1 MLWYER
7 VPLPSISTNATH
19 GTAWTNTISVDDMAA
34 VVAQFRLGAE
44 IPGFRSFFPL
54 PLCHIGCP
62 TRLFATDMPAMP
74 SSPRSDMETDLTKLS
89 SPRIFLVR
97 MLVFLVLCALIG
109 IVLYKQIVVAFF
121 ANPGLNA
128 LIGAVLLIGII
139 LSFRQVIRLYPEVR
153 WVNNFRIADPGLA
166 VDRRPTLLAP
176 MAAILGGERSGR
188 MSISQQ
194 TMRHLLDSIA
204 TRLDEARDISRYMTG
219 LLVFL
224 GLLGT
229 FWGLIETVGSV
240 GKVIDGLKVGGDA
253 GALFDTLKEGLA
265 APLGGMGISFSSS
278 LFGLAGSLILGFL
291 DLQSSQAQNRFYTDL
306 EDWLATT
313 VREYSSGDGGAV
325 AVAGGSGNLQHA
337 IERLRVAVEE
347 GAGTRGTTAAMANLA
362 EAIQGLVAHMRTEQ
376 QMIREWADG
385 QGEQNREIKRL
396 LERLARQPEKS

>member
-1 MLWYER
+1 
-7 VPLPSISTNATH
+7 
-19 GTAWTNTISVDDMAA
+19 
-34 VVAQFRLGAE
+34 
-44 IPGFRSFFPL
+44 
-54 PLCHIGCP
+54 
-62 TRLFATDMPAMP
+62 MP
-74 SSPRSDMETDLTKLS
+74 SGPSSSSAIEIEPAKLS

-97 MLVFLVLCALIG
+97 MLVFLVLCALVMV
-109 IVLYKQIVVAFF
+109 VLYKQIVTAFF

-128 LIGAVLLIGII
+128 LIGAVLAIGII
-139 LSFRQVIRLYPEVR
+139 LSFRQVIRLYPEVA

-166 VDRRPTLLAP
+166 VERLRPTLLAP
-176 MAAILGGERSGR
+176 MAAILGGERTGR
-188 MSISQQ
+188 MTISQQ

-291 DLQSSQAQNRFYTDL
+291 DLQSSQAQNRFYTDF
-306 EDWLATT
+306 EDWLAST
-313 VREYSSGDGGAV
+313 VRGYSSESGSASGGELQAAV
-325 AVAGGSGNLQHA
+325 TQLRATLDEGGGS
-337 IERLRVAVEE
+337 
-347 GAGTRGTTAAMANLA
+347 RGTTAAMANLA
-362 EAIQGLVAHMRTEQ
+362 EAIQGLVAHMRNEQ

-385 QGEQNREIKRL
+385 QGEQNREIKKL
-396 LERLARQPEKS
+396 LERIARQPEKN

>member
-1 MLWYER
+1 M
-7 VPLPSISTNATH
+7 
-19 GTAWTNTISVDDMAA
+19 
-34 VVAQFRLGAE
+34 E
-44 IPGFRSFFPL
+44 IELS
-54 PLCHIGCP
+54 
-62 TRLFATDMPAMP
+62 
-74 SSPRSDMETDLTKLS
+74 KLS

-97 MLVFLVLCALIG
+97 MLVFLVLCALVTV
-109 IVLYKQIVVAFF
+109 VLYKQIIAAFF

-139 LSFRQVIRLYPEVR
+139 LSFRQVIRLRPEVA

-166 VDRRPTLLAP
+166 IDRRPRLLAP

-240 GKVIDGLKVGGDA
+240 GKVIEGLKVGGDS
-253 GALFDTLKEGLA
+253 GALFDTLKDGLA

-306 EDWLATT
+306 EDWLAST
-313 VREYSSGDGGAV
+313 VREYGG
-325 AVAGGSGNLQHA
+325 
-337 IERLRVAVEE
+337 E
-347 GAGTRGTTAAMANLA
+347 GAGTGAGGAELQHAMERLRAVVEEGGGGRNTTAAMANLA

-385 QGEQNREIKRL
+385 QGEQNREIKKL
-396 LERLARQPEKS
+396 LERIAKQPEKS

>member
-1 MLWYER
+1 
-7 VPLPSISTNATH
+7 
-19 GTAWTNTISVDDMAA
+19 
-34 VVAQFRLGAE
+34 
-44 IPGFRSFFPL
+44 
-54 PLCHIGCP
+54 
-62 TRLFATDMPAMP
+62 MP
-74 SSPRSDMETDLTKLS
+74 SGSSSRSAMEIALTKLS

-97 MLVFLVLCALIG
+97 MLVFLVLCALVAV
-109 IVLYKQIVVAFF
+109 VLYKQIVVAFF

-128 LIGAVLLIGII
+128 LIGMVLAVGTI
-139 LSFRQVIRLYPEVR
+139 LSFRQVIRLYPEVA

-166 VDRRPTLLAP
+166 VERHPTLLAP
-176 MAAILGGERSGR
+176 MAAILGGERTGR
-188 MSISQQ
+188 MTISQQ

-306 EDWLATT
+306 EDWLAST
-313 VREYSSGDGGAV
+313 VREYSGEGSSGDASGGELQAV
-325 AVAGGSGNLQHA
+325 V
-337 IERLRVAVEE
+337 ERLRTTLEE
-347 GAGTRGTTAAMANLA
+347 GGASRGTTAAMANLA

-385 QGEQNREIKRL
+385 QGEQNREIKKL

>member
-1 MLWYER
+1 
-7 VPLPSISTNATH
+7 
-19 GTAWTNTISVDDMAA
+19 
-34 VVAQFRLGAE
+34 
-44 IPGFRSFFPL
+44 
-54 PLCHIGCP
+54 
-62 TRLFATDMPAMP
+62 
-74 SSPRSDMETDLTKLS
+74 MEVELNKLS
-89 SPRIFLVR
+89 TPRIFLVR
-97 MLVFLVLCALIG
+97 MLVFLVLCALLMV
-109 IVLYKQIVVAFF
+109 VLYKQIVLAFF

-128 LIGAVLLIGII
+128 LIGAVLLIGTI
-139 LSFRQVIRLYPEVR
+139 LSFRQVIRLYPEVA
-153 WVNNFRIADPGLA
+153 WVNNFRIADPGIA
-166 VDRRPTLLAP
+166 VERQHPTLLAP
-176 MAAILGGERSGR
+176 MAAILGGERTGR
-188 MSISQQ
+188 MTITQQ

-306 EDWLATT
+306 EDWLAST
-313 VREYSSGDGGAV
+313 VRGYSGE
-325 AVAGGSGNLQHA
+325 AGGGELQSA
-337 IERLRVAVEE
+337 IERLRATMEE
-347 GAGTRGTTAAMANLA
+347 GGANRGTTAAMANLA
-362 EAIQGLVAHMRTEQ
+362 EAIQGLVAHMRSEQ

-385 QGEQNREIKRL
+385 QGEQGREIKKL
-396 LERLARQPEKS
+396 LERIARQPENN

>member
-1 MLWYER
+1 
-7 VPLPSISTNATH
+7 
-19 GTAWTNTISVDDMAA
+19 
-34 VVAQFRLGAE
+34 
-44 IPGFRSFFPL
+44 
-54 PLCHIGCP
+54 
-62 TRLFATDMPAMP
+62 MP
-74 SSPRSDMETDLTKLS
+74 SGASPRSSMEIELTKLS
-89 SPRIFLVR
+89 SPSVFLVR
-97 MLVFLVLCALIG
+97 MLVFLVLCALVG
-109 IVLYKQIVVAFF
+109 VVLYKQIITAFF

-128 LIGAVLLIGII
+128 LIGAVLVIGII
-139 LSFRQVIRLYPEVR
+139 LAFRQVIRLYPEVS

-166 VDRRPTLLAP
+166 PARHPKLLAP

-188 MSISQQ
+188 MTISQQ

-313 VREYSSGDGGAV
+313 VREYGRGEPTGGGAST
-325 AVAGGSGNLQHA
+325 GELQA
-337 IERLRVAVEE
+337 SVERLRGVLEE
-347 GAGTRGTTAAMANLA
+347 GSASRGTTAAMASLA
-362 EAIQGLVAHMRTEQ
+362 EAIQALVSHMRTEQ

-385 QGEQNREIKRL
+385 QGEQNREIRRL
-396 LERLARQPEKS
+396 LERLTRQPEKS

>member
-1 MLWYER
+1 
-7 VPLPSISTNATH
+7 
-19 GTAWTNTISVDDMAA
+19 
-34 VVAQFRLGAE
+34 
-44 IPGFRSFFPL
+44 
-54 PLCHIGCP
+54 
-62 TRLFATDMPAMP
+62 MPP
-74 SSPRSDMETDLTKLS
+74 SSRSAMELEFTKLG

-97 MLVFLVLCALIG
+97 MLVFLVLCALVMV
-109 IVLYKQIVVAFF
+109 VLYRQIITAFF

-128 LIGAVLLIGII
+128 LIGLVLLIGII
-139 LSFRQVIRLYPEVR
+139 LSFRQVVRLYPEVA

-166 VDRRPTLLAP
+166 LDRNPVLLAP

-188 MSISQQ
+188 MTISQQ

-313 VREYSSGDGGAV
+313 VRGYSGEAGPSGDLDA
-325 AVAGGSGNLQHA
+325 A
-337 IERLRVAVEE
+337 IDRLRTTLEE
-347 GAGTRGTTAAMANLA
+347 GGTSRTTTTAMANLA
-362 EAIQGLVAHMRTEQ
+362 EAIQGLVTHMRTEQ

-396 LERLARQPEKS
+396 LERIARQPEKS

>member
-1 MLWYER
+1 
-7 VPLPSISTNATH
+7 
-19 GTAWTNTISVDDMAA
+19 
-34 VVAQFRLGAE
+34 
-44 IPGFRSFFPL
+44 
-54 PLCHIGCP
+54 
-62 TRLFATDMPAMP
+62 MP
-74 SSPRSDMETDLTKLS
+74 SGPAARSEMEIELSKLS

-97 MLVFLVLCALIG
+97 MLVFLVLCALVT
-109 IVLYKQIVVAFF
+109 IVLYKQIINAFF

-128 LIGAVLLIGII
+128 LIGMVLLIGTI
-139 LSFRQVIRLYPEVR
+139 LSFRQVIRLYPEVA

-166 VDRRPTLLAP
+166 IDRRPKLLAP
-176 MAAILGGERSGR
+176 MAAILGGERTGR

-306 EDWLATT
+306 EDWLAST
-313 VREYSSGDGGAV
+313 VREYSGEGAAGVSGE
-325 AVAGGSGNLQHA
+325 LQHA
-337 IERLRVAVEE
+337 MEKLRAVVEE
-347 GAGTRGTTAAMANLA
+347 GGGTRNTTAAMANLA

-385 QGEQNREIKRL
+385 QGEQNREIKKL
-396 LERLARQPEKS
+396 LERIARQPEKS

>member
-1 MLWYER
+1 MSSASSSR
-7 VPLPSISTNATH
+7 SA
-19 GTAWTNTISVDDMAA
+19 M
-34 VVAQFRLGAE
+34 E
-44 IPGFRSFFPL
+44 I
-54 PLCHIGCP
+54 
-62 TRLFATDMPAMP
+62 
-74 SSPRSDMETDLTKLS
+74 ELTKLS
-89 SPRIFLVR
+89 WPRIFLVR
-97 MLVFLVLCALIG
+97 MLVFLVLCALVG
-109 IVLYKQIVVAFF
+109 VVLYKQIMLAFF

-128 LIGAVLLIGII
+128 LIGFVALVGIL
-139 LSFRQVIRLYPEVR
+139 LSFRQVIRLYPEIT

-166 VDRRPTLLAP
+166 PDRHPTLLAP
-176 MAAILGGERSGR
+176 MAAILGGERTGR
-188 MSISQQ
+188 MTITQQ

-240 GKVIDGLKVGGDA
+240 GKIIDGLKVGGDA
-253 GALFDTLKEGLA
+253 GALFDTLKQGLA

-291 DLQSSQAQNRFYTDL
+291 DLQSSGAQNRFYTDL

-313 VREYSSGDGGAV
+313 VRHYGSDGAPDDMQ
-325 AVAGGSGNLQHA
+325 AA
-337 IERLRVAVEE
+337 IDRLRSAVEE
-347 GAGTRGTTAAMANLA
+347 GGTGRGTTAAMANLA

-385 QGEQNREIKRL
+385 QGEQSREIKRL
-396 LERLARQPEKS
+396 LERLAKQPEKS

>member
-1 MLWYER
+1 M
-7 VPLPSISTNATH
+7 T
-19 GTAWTNTISVDDMAA
+19 
-34 VVAQFRLGAE
+34 
-44 IPGFRSFFPL
+44 
-54 PLCHIGCP
+54 
-62 TRLFATDMPAMP
+62 PAMHT
-74 SSPRSDMETDLTKLS
+74 SSRSVEIEPTKLS

-97 MLVFLVLCALIG
+97 MLVFLVLCALIAV
-109 IVLYKQIVVAFF
+109 VLYKPIVKAFL

-128 LIGAVLLIGII
+128 LIVAVLLIGTI
-139 LSFRQVIRLYPEVR
+139 LSFRQVIRLYPEVA

-166 VDRRPTLLAP
+166 LARHPILLAP

-188 MSISQQ
+188 MIISQQ

-229 FWGLIETVGSV
+229 FWGLIETVTSV
-240 GKVIDGLKVGGDA
+240 GTIIDGLKVGGDA

-306 EDWLATT
+306 EDWLAST
-313 VREYSSGDGGAV
+313 VRGYAGESGAAAGELQAAV
-325 AVAGGSGNLQHA
+325 
-337 IERLRVAVEE
+337 ERLRQSLEE
-347 GAGTRGTTAAMANLA
+347 GGSNRGATAAMANLA
-362 EAIQGLVAHMRTEQ
+362 EAIQGLVTHMRSEQ

>member
-1 MLWYER
+1 
-7 VPLPSISTNATH
+7 
-19 GTAWTNTISVDDMAA
+19 
-34 VVAQFRLGAE
+34 
-44 IPGFRSFFPL
+44 
-54 PLCHIGCP
+54 
-62 TRLFATDMPAMP
+62 MP
-74 SSPRSDMETDLTKLS
+74 SGSPSRSAMEIELNKLS

-97 MLVFLVLCALIG
+97 MLVFLVVCGLITV
-109 IVLYKQIVVAFF
+109 VLYKQIITAFF
-121 ANPGLNA
+121 ANPGLNF
-128 LIGAVLLIGII
+128 LIIAVLLIGTI
-139 LSFRQVIRLYPEVR
+139 LSFRQVIRLYPEVA

-166 VDRRPTLLAP
+166 IERHPTLLAP
-176 MAAILGGERSGR
+176 MAAILGGERTGR
-188 MSISQQ
+188 MTISQQ

-306 EDWLATT
+306 EDWLAST
-313 VREYSSGDGGAV
+313 VREYSGETGPSGELQGAV
-325 AVAGGSGNLQHA
+325 
-337 IERLRVAVEE
+337 ERLRTSLEE
-347 GAGTRGTTAAMANLA
+347 GGGSRGTTAAMANLA

-385 QGEQNREIKRL
+385 QGEQNREIKKL
-396 LERLARQPEKS
+396 LERIARESEKN

>member
-1 MLWYER
+1 M
-7 VPLPSISTNATH
+7 
-19 GTAWTNTISVDDMAA
+19 
-34 VVAQFRLGAE
+34 E
-44 IPGFRSFFPL
+44 I
-54 PLCHIGCP
+54 
-62 TRLFATDMPAMP
+62 
-74 SSPRSDMETDLTKLS
+74 ELTKLS

-97 MLVFLVLCALIG
+97 MLVFLMLCALVAV
-109 IVLYKQIVVAFF
+109 VLYKQIVTAFF

-128 LIGAVLLIGII
+128 LIGLVLLIGTI
-139 LSFRQVIRLYPEVR
+139 LAFRQVIRLYPEVS

-166 VDRRPTLLAP
+166 IERRPTLLAP
-176 MAAILGGERSGR
+176 MAAILGGERTGR

-306 EDWLATT
+306 EDWLAST
-313 VREYSSGDGGAV
+313 VREYSGETAGAGMTGDLQNAIGAAAFDHGRRRPQSRHHRGDGQSGRSHPGPGRAY
-325 AVAGGSGNLQHA
+325 AHRTADDPRMGRRPGRTEPRYQEIARADRAPAGKELAEQRRETSCPGRCAPREWCAAEPGPA
-337 IERLRVAVEE
+337 K
-347 GAGTRGTTAAMANLA
+347 AGTFWVPTLRSSIHAAPRP
-362 EAIQGLVAHMRTEQ
+362 AHEQ
-376 QMIREWADG
+376 H
-385 QGEQNREIKRL
+385 
-396 LERLARQPEKS
+396 

>member
-1 MLWYER
+1 
-7 VPLPSISTNATH
+7 
-19 GTAWTNTISVDDMAA
+19 
-34 VVAQFRLGAE
+34 
-44 IPGFRSFFPL
+44 
-54 PLCHIGCP
+54 
-62 TRLFATDMPAMP
+62 MP
-74 SSPRSDMETDLTKLS
+74 SSSRSDMQIELSKLS
-89 SPRIFLVR
+89 SPTIFLVR
-97 MLVFLVLCALIG
+97 MLVFLVLCSLIAV
-109 IVLYKQIVVAFF
+109 VLYKQIFTAFL

-139 LSFRQVIRLYPEVR
+139 LAFRQVIRLYPEVS
-153 WVNNFRIADPGLA
+153 WVNNFRIADLGLA
-166 VDRRPTLLAP
+166 VERRPKLLAP

-188 MSISQQ
+188 MTITQQ

-204 TRLDEARDISRYMTG
+204 MRLDEARDISRYMTG

-253 GALFDTLKEGLA
+253 GALFDTLKQGLS

-306 EDWLATT
+306 EDWLAST
-313 VREYSSGDGGAV
+313 VREYAGDGAP
-325 AVAGGSGNLQHA
+325 VAGSGGDLQRS
-337 IERLRVAVEE
+337 IDRLRTAVEE
-347 GAGTRGTTAAMANLA
+347 GAGTRSTTAAMANLA

-385 QGEQNREIKRL
+385 QGEQNKEIKRL

>member
-1 MLWYER
+1 
-7 VPLPSISTNATH
+7 
-19 GTAWTNTISVDDMAA
+19 
-34 VVAQFRLGAE
+34 
-44 IPGFRSFFPL
+44 
-54 PLCHIGCP
+54 
-62 TRLFATDMPAMP
+62 MPAGP
-74 SSPRSDMETDLTKLS
+74 ASRSAMEIELNKLS

-97 MLVFLVLCALIG
+97 MLVFLIACGLVAV
-109 IVLYKQIVVAFF
+109 VLYKQIQVAFF

-128 LIGAVLLIGII
+128 LIGVVLLIGII
-139 LSFRQVIRLYPEVR
+139 LAFRQVIRLYPEVS
-153 WVNNFRIADPGLA
+153 WVNNFRVADPGLA
-166 VDRRPTLLAP
+166 LARHPTLLAP

-204 TRLDEARDISRYMTG
+204 TRLDEARDIQRYMTG

-313 VREYSSGDGGAV
+313 VRHYGDEGAP
-325 AVAGGSGNLQHA
+325 AGDLSAAL
-337 IERLRVAVEE
+337 ERLRTAVEE
-347 GAGTRGTTAAMANLA
+347 GGGGRSNTAAMANLA

-396 LERLARQPEKS
+396 LEKIARQPEKS